1 MKPPESTPVKLYSL
15 EAEASLCGGIIID
28 ENRLPDVRNLVAPEM
43 FYEDV
48 YRLVWTAI
56 LSLADDEVA
65 IDGATVYDR
74 LERDGHIPSRI
85 EAANIAALVQDTPS
99 AANVKYYA
107 RIVAKYAHLR
117 RLQAMGPLIADWV
130 RPDAKPEDIVGK
142 IREYLDSEDIGAVG
156 VGPKPLGEC
165 ITKTLEILDER
176 AKRGPGMTGLP
187 TGLPDLDDL
196 LDGLCPGRLYVI
208 AARPGM
214 GKSVMGLQLARC
226 AVRAGSSA
234 AVWTLE
240 MPYDEYVTRLFAAE
254 KDIPY
259 RKIQLAQ
266 LSPQEWGDLSD
277 VAQQMNDA
285 RMWID
290 DSEALPI
297 SELLARA
304 RTLHRLHGVGLVV
317 VDYLGLIVGQ
327 RNLPREREVAEI
339 VKSLKGLAKKLG
351 IPVVL
356 LAQLNRTL
364 ESRADKRPVLS
375 DARESGEIEQTA
387 DVVIMLYRDEI
398 YNPNSADKGCIEIL
412 IRKQRAGALGMIPGK
427 FLGALSRIEPTQNL
441 PSQTG
446 VWQGP

>member
-1 MKPPESTPVKLYSL
+1 MSESIPVKLYSL
-15 EAEASLCGGIIID
+15 EAEASLVGGILID
-28 ENRLPDVRNLVAPEM
+28 PNQLPDVQPLVAPEM
-43 FYEDV
+43 FYETV
-48 YRLVWTAI
+48 YRVIWEAI
-56 LSLADDEVA
+56 LSLADEDHP
-65 IDGATVYDR
+65 IDPLSVSDR
-74 LERDGHIPSRI
+74 LERDGYMPDPV
-85 EAANIAALVQDTPS
+85 ELGTVQRMVLETPS

-107 RIVAKYAHLR
+107 RIVAAHAKRR
-117 RLQAMGPLIADWV
+117 RLQALSALVANWT
-130 RPDAKPEDIVGK
+130 RPDAKPEDIAGK
-142 IREYLDSEDIGAVG
+142 IREYLDTEDIGTVG
-156 VGPKPLGEC
+156 VGPQPLGEC

-176 AKRGPGMTGLP
+176 ARRGPGMTGLP
-187 TGLPDLDDL
+187 TGLPELDDL

-214 GKSVMGLQLARC
+214 GKSIMGLQLARC
-226 AVRAGSSA
+226 AVQAGSSA

-259 RKIQLAQ
+259 RKIQLAH
-266 LSPQEWGDLSD
+266 LSPQEWGDLGD

-297 SELLARA
+297 NELLARA
-304 RTLHRLHGVGLVV
+304 KTLHRLHDVGLLVI
-317 VDYLGLIVGQ
+317 DYLGLIVGKK
-327 RNLPREREVAEI
+327 NLTREREVAEI

-351 IPVVL
+351 IPIVL
-356 LAQLNRTL
+356 LSQLNRTL

-398 YNPNSADKGCIEIL
+398 YNPNSADKGYIEIL

-427 FLGALSRIEPTQNL
+427 FLGALSRIEPVKNL
-441 PSQTG
+441 PSQVSG
-446 VWQGP
+446 WQTP

>member
-1 MKPPESTPVKLYSL
+1 MKTTDSTSQRLYSQ
-15 EAEASLCGGIIID
+15 EAEASLVGGIIID
-28 ENRLPDVRNLVAPEM
+28 PDRLPDVRNLVAPEM
-43 FYEDV
+43 FYEDA
-48 YRLVWTAI
+48 YRLVWEAI
-56 LSLADDEVA
+56 LALADDDVG
-65 IDGATVYDR
+65 IDAATVCDF
-74 LERDGHIPSRI
+74 LERGGHIPSRI
-85 EAANIAALVQDTPS
+85 EMASVVVLVQDTPS

-107 RIVAKYAHLR
+107 RIVARYAKLR
-117 RLQAMGPLIADWV
+117 RLQALGPLLVDWT
-130 RPDAKPEDIVGK
+130 RPDAKPEDIAGK

-156 VGPKPLGEC
+156 VGPRPIGEC

-176 AKRGPGMTGLP
+176 ARRGPGMTGLP

-214 GKSVMGLQLARC
+214 GKSVMGLQFARC

-277 VAQQMNDA
+277 VHQQMHDA

-297 SELLARA
+297 SELLSRA
-304 RTLHRLHGVGLVV
+304 RTLHRLHGVGLIV

-327 RNLPREREVAEI
+327 RNLPREREVSEI

-364 ESRADKRPVLS
+364 ESRTDKRPISS

-387 DVVIMLYRDEI
+387 DVIIMLYRDEI
-398 YNPNSADKGCIEIL
+398 YNPDSADKGCIEIL
-412 IRKQRAGALGMIPGK
+412 IRKQRAGDLGMVPGK
-427 FLGALSRIEPTQNL
+427 FLGALSRIEPVQNL
-441 PSQTG
+441 PSRVG
-446 VWQGP
+446 SWQLP

>member
-1 MKPPESTPVKLYSL
+1 MTPTTPVKLYSL

-43 FYEDV
+43 FYEDA
-48 YRLVWTAI
+48 YRLVWEAI
-56 LSLADDEVA
+56 LSLADDDIA

-74 LERDGHIPSRI
+74 LERDGHIPGRI
-85 EAANIAALVQDTPS
+85 EASNIATLVHETPS

-107 RIVAKYAHLR
+107 RIVAKYAKLR
-117 RLQAMGPLIADWV
+117 RLQSLGTLVADWT
-130 RPDAKPEDIVGK
+130 RPDAKPEDIAGK

-156 VGPKPLGEC
+156 VGPQPLGEC
-165 ITKTLEILDER
+165 ITKALEILDER

-226 AVRAGSSA
+226 AVQAGSSA

-304 RTLHRLHGVGLVV
+304 RTLHRLYGVGLMV

-351 IPVVL
+351 VPVVL

-375 DARESGEIEQTA
+375 DTRESGEIEQTA

-446 VWQGP
+446 VWQVP

>member
-1 MKPPESTPVKLYSL
+1 MKTTDPTPQRLYSS
-15 EAEASLCGGIIID
+15 EAEASLVGGIIID
-28 ENRLPDVRNLVAPEM
+28 PDRLPDVRNLVAPEM
-43 FYEDV
+43 FYEDA
-48 YRLVWTAI
+48 YRLVWEAI
-56 LSLADDEVA
+56 LALADDDVG
-65 IDGATVYDR
+65 IDAATVCDF
-74 LERDGHIPSRI
+74 LERGGHIPSRI
-85 EAANIAALVQDTPS
+85 EMASVVVLVQDTPS

-107 RIVAKYAHLR
+107 RIVARYARLR
-117 RLQAMGPLIADWV
+117 RLQALGPLLVDWT
-130 RPDAKPEDIVGK
+130 RPDAKPEDIAGK

-156 VGPKPLGEC
+156 VGPRPIGEC

-176 AKRGPGMTGLP
+176 ARRGPGMTGLP

-214 GKSVMGLQLARC
+214 GKSVMGLQFARC
-226 AVRAGSSA
+226 AVHAGSSA

-277 VAQQMNDA
+277 VHQQMHDA

-304 RTLHRLHGVGLVV
+304 RTLHRLHGVGLIV

-327 RNLPREREVAEI
+327 RNLPREREVSEI

-364 ESRADKRPVLS
+364 ESRTDKRPVLS

-398 YNPNSADKGCIEIL
+398 YNPDSADKGYIEIL
-412 IRKQRAGALGMIPGK
+412 IRKQRAGALGMIHGK
-427 FLGALSRIEPTQNL
+427 FLGALSRIEPVQNL
-441 PSQTG
+441 PSRVG
-446 VWQGP
+446 SWQLP

>member
-1 MKPPESTPVKLYSL
+1 MSESIPVKLYSL
-15 EAEASLCGGIIID
+15 EAEASLVGGIIID
-28 ENRLPDVRNLVAPEM
+28 PDQLPDVRSLVKPEM
-43 FYEDV
+43 FYETA
-48 YRLVWTAI
+48 YRLIWEAI

-65 IDGATVYDR
+65 IDGATIYDR

-85 EAANIAALVQDTPS
+85 EAADLVTLAHETPS

-107 RIVAKYAHLR
+107 RIVARYAKLR
-117 RLQAMGPLIADWV
+117 YIQAMGPLIANWV
-130 RPDAKPEDIVGK
+130 RQDAKPEDIVSK
-142 IREYLDSEDIGAVG
+142 IHEHLESEDIGAVG
-156 VGPKPLGEC
+156 VGPQPLGEC

-176 AKRGPGMTGLP
+176 ARRGPGMTGLP
-187 TGLPDLDDL
+187 TGLPELDDL

-208 AARPGM
+208 AARPGI
-214 GKSVMGLQLARC
+214 GKSIMGLQLARC
-226 AVRAGSSA
+226 AVQAGSSA

-259 RKIQLAQ
+259 RKIQLAH
-266 LSPQEWGDLSD
+266 LSPQEWGDLGD

-297 SELLARA
+297 NELLARA
-304 RTLHRLHGVGLVV
+304 RTLHRLHDVGLLVI
-317 VDYLGLIVGQ
+317 DYLGLIVGKK
-327 RNLPREREVAEI
+327 NLTREREVAEI

-351 IPVVL
+351 IPIVL
-356 LAQLNRTL
+356 LSQLNRTL

-398 YNPNSADKGCIEIL
+398 YNPNSADKGYIEIL

-427 FLGALSRIEPTQNL
+427 FLGALSRIEPVKNL
-441 PSQTG
+441 PSQVSG
-446 VWQGP
+446 WQTP

>member
-1 MKPPESTPVKLYSL
+1 LKTPEPTSPKLYSQ
-15 EAEASLCGGIIID
+15 EAEASLVGGILID
-28 ENRLPDVRNLVAPEM
+28 PDRLPDVRNLVAPEM
-43 FYEDV
+43 FCEDT
-48 YRLVWTAI
+48 YRLVWEAV
-56 LSLADDEVA
+56 LSLADEDA
-65 IDGATVYDR
+65 GIDVMTVMDR
-74 LERDGHIPSRI
+74 LEQDGHLPGRI
-85 EAANIAALVQDTPS
+85 SMAAVVTLAQDTPS

-107 RIVAKYAHLR
+107 RIVAKYAKLR
-117 RLQAMGPLIADWV
+117 RLQDLGALVSTWT
-130 RPDAKPEDIVGK
+130 RPDAKPEDIAGK

-156 VGPKPLGEC
+156 VGPQPLGEC

-214 GKSVMGLQLARC
+214 GKSIMGLQFARC
-226 AVRAGSSA
+226 AVQAGSSA

-290 DSEALPI
+290 DSESLPI

-304 RTLHRLHGVGLVV
+304 RTLHRLHGIGLVV

-327 RNLPREREVAEI
+327 RNLPREREVSEI

-364 ESRADKRPVLS
+364 ESRTDKRPVLS
-375 DARESGEIEQTA
+375 DSRESGEIEQTA

-398 YNPNSADKGCIEIL
+398 YNPNSADKGYIEIL

-427 FLGALSRIEPTQNL
+427 FLGALSRIEPIQNL
-441 PSQTG
+441 PSQAG
-446 VWQGP
+446 VRQGP